1 MSNHTPAPDQSPAA
15 AALKVGRRGPDKL
28 LVSFSKTR
36 FPLWLALSF
45 CIHASLAGFI
55 CYGYIRD
62 HYLDPEGVAGRKA
75 AALAAEAAAQK
86 PAGPGGN
93 KAKTP
98 TGTPTGKNPATP
110 SASSTNTTDALLD
123 QRKNTPVVK
132 RITEAAK
139 PGETPKQPGDLGIS
153 VEDTN
158 TK

>member
-1 MSNHTPAPDQSPAA
+1 MSNQATPAENPLDA

-36 FPLWLALSF
+36 FPLWLTLSF
-45 CIHASLAGFI
+45 LVHASLAGFVS
-55 CYGYIRD
+55 YGYIRD
-62 HYLDPEGVAGRKA
+62 HYLDPEGATGRKA

-86 PAGPGGN
+86 PAATKAKPPGAAAAGKTAATPGG
-93 KAKTP
+93 
-98 TGTPTGKNPATP
+98 
-110 SASSTNTTDALLD
+110 SSTNATDALLD

-132 RITEAAK
+132 RITDAAK
-139 PGETPKQPGDLGIS
+139 PGETPKQPGDIGIS